1 MRGAGAART
10 MPAMSKLSDE
20 RDLLE
25 QLTGAARQLLAIEQ
39 LLGAPY
45 APVREANLPD
55 IAPPAPAAAPST
67 APRPPVTSASVPV
80 IDGAAMSRDEK
91 LAALNDLNDN
101 TVSNCTRCTLC
112 KERTNTVFGEG
123 AADAGLLF
131 IGEGPGADEDASG
144 RPFVG
149 RAGELLTKMIIA
161 MGLSRET
168 VFIANVVKCRPPGNR
183 TPTPDEVATCWE
195 YLLQQIQIIRPKVI
209 VTLGNPATQAML
221 QTKTGITRLRGTF
234 QPLPDLAP
242 GLGGL
247 SVMPTFHPAYLLRN
261 YTPEARG
268 KVWSDLQ
275 QVMQLLELPLPKNN
289 A

>member
-1 MRGAGAART
+1 

-20 RDLLE
+20 RALLE

-45 APVREANLPD
+45 APVREADLPE
-55 IAPPAPAAAPST
+55 IAPPAAAAPT
-67 APRPPVTSASVPV
+67 RPPVTPASAPA
-80 IDGAAMSRDEK
+80 IDGAAMSGEEK
-91 LAALNDLNDN
+91 LAALTDLNEN
-101 TVSNCTRCTLC
+101 AVRNCTRCTLC
-112 KERTNTVFGEG
+112 QQRTNTVFGEG
-123 AADAGLLF
+123 DADADLLF

-195 YLLQQIQIIRPKVI
+195 YLLQQIQVIRPKVI
-209 VTLGNPATQAML
+209 VTLGNPATQTML

-242 GLGGL
+242 GLGGI

-261 YTPEARG
+261 YTPESRG

-275 QVMQLLELPLPKNN
+275 QVMQLLDLPLPKNN

>member
-1 MRGAGAART
+1 

-25 QLTGAARQLLAIEQ
+25 QLSGVARQLLAIEQ

-45 APVREANLPD
+45 APVREADLPEV
-55 IAPPAPAAAPST
+55 APAAPAGAAP
-67 APRPPVTSASVPV
+67 AAMPPAGAPPVLTAVTF
-80 IDGAAMSRDEK
+80 DGASMTREEK
-91 LAALNDLNDN
+91 LAALTDLNEN
-101 TVSNCTRCTLC
+101 SVRNCTRCTLC

-123 AADAGLLF
+123 DCDADLMF

-161 MGLSRET
+161 MGLSRKS

-183 TPTPDEVATCWE
+183 TPTPQEAGTCWE

-209 VTLGNPATQAML
+209 VTLGNPATQTML

-234 QPLPDLAP
+234 QPLPELAP
-242 GLGGL
+242 GLGGI

-275 QVMQLLELPLPKNN
+275 QVMQLLDLPLPKNN